1 MNSTNNELNRLSDWK
16 YSTLHSGWT
25 GGALWSSAHA
35 NSEFS
40 RGIRRAFCRQRRWRN
55 RFYVAHCENGRKQTQ
70 ELDGKFYIGSQFQ
83 DTVLT
88 YNGGKVG
95 FDGSNRVTNSVLVVA
110 PLIRPDDAT
119 VRRLAQEFT

>member
-1 MNSTNNELNRLSDWK
+1 
-16 YSTLHSGWT
+16 
-25 GGALWSSAHA
+25 
-35 NSEFS
+35 
-40 RGIRRAFCRQRRWRN
+40 
-55 RFYVAHCENGRKQTQ
+55 VAHCENGRKQTQ

-119 VRRLAQEFT
+119 VRRLAQEFTWLRIVRDFSSGPVNFRMEP